1 MSTIG
6 PRRVISQ
13 LIRDMLKAD
22 AKVSAL
28 VGERIY
34 PNQAKAGVD
43 RPYIIYG
50 TNAGRNDN
58 STAITHVKTRMLVKG
73 VSEIYAKALEVADA
87 IHEVLDHDEAEENAN
102 AVITPGWRVIFL
114 EEEEPEDYIENVSQT
129 QLYHAGGV
137 YRLEINQV

>member
-1 MSTIG
+1 MSVIG

-13 LIRDMLKAD
+13 LIRDMLLAD
-22 AKVSAL
+22 AAVSAL
-28 VGERIY
+28 VGAKIH
-34 PNQAKAGVD
+34 PNQIKAGVV

-73 VSEIYAKALEVADA
+73 VSEVYATALEIADA
-87 IHEVLDHDEAEENAN
+87 IHNVLDADDAEAQAN
-102 AVITPGWRVIFL
+102 LVIRPGWRVIFL

-129 QLYHAGGV
+129 QIHHAGGV
-137 YRLEINQV
+137 YRLEINRV